1 MIRTETEANNSY
13 CLLPP
18 PDHTTKC
25 SAAKCMAWRWFD
37 PLVDPLTGKPDAKSR
52 RGYCGL
58 AGKPEHEE

>member
-1 MIRTETEANNSY
+1 MIVTSGEADTMW
-13 CLLPP
+13 CLLAFEQEGVTC
-18 PDHTTKC
+18 TTIR
-25 SAAKCMAWRWFD
+25 CMAWRWYD